1 VAVVLV
7 FVALIL
13 SAFVALGARTAAT
26 PETGTPVQTV
36 TVVVRPG
43 DTLWQIAAAH
53 SSSGDLRD
61 AVRAIEQLNGLS
73 DASIVAGQKL
83 YVPVGR

>member
-1 VAVVLV
+1 VLV
-7 FVALIL
+7 TLLFLGLIL
-13 SAFVALGARTAAT
+13 AAFVALGARTAAT
-26 PETGTPVQTV
+26 PEPGTPVQTV

-53 SSSGDLRD
+53 TSATDLRN

-73 DASIVAGQKL
+73 DASIVVGQKL
-83 YVPVGR
+83 YIPVTG